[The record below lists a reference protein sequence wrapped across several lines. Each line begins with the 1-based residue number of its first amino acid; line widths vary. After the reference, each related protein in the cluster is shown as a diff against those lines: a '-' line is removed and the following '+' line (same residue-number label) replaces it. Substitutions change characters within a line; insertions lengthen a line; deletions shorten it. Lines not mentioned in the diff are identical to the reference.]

1 MSKKENGSKKNSYK
15 KQLNNPQTQRPVSS
29 AQEEQRDGQEETGG
43 KKGIVKNLLIMVGF
57 VLLFLLVVYLIK
69 SFAEGGTKTSSSE
82 ASSIISSLA
91 SSDEQ
96 NSTSDATSGDTEEG
110 AQPQVTEQDWN
121 TIGPLLQTNNT
132 TLTAPDYRMIA
143 LPENGRV
150 DISYF
155 NDTTFIGDSITQGFS
170 LYTKSLPA
178 KYCAYKNI
186 SPKGIYDGSAWE
198 NQNKETEVPLDAIVA
213 SNPQKVYILIG
224 ANALGGTTDEAF
236 IQYYTEM
243 LNQIKNRLGPNVQ
256 YYIQSITPVRP
267 DSKFDQNRINQIN
280 DLLAQLAYQQDMHF
294 VNLVEVLAGDDGY
307 LREEYAGYDGIHM
320 LEPGYTAW
328 IDYLVTHTAYN
339 PQNPYLEGS
348 PAYTAAA

>member
-1 MSKKENGSKKNSYK
+1 M
-15 KQLNNPQTQRPVSS
+15 SS
-29 AQEEQRDGQEETGG
+29 ANRQMDRSAQDVPSAKRAEVYDEQTEAMGG
-43 KKGIVKNLLIMVGF
+43 KKEIAKNLLIMVGF

-69 SFAEGGTKTSSSE
+69 SFAGNSKNATSSEIMSNSN
-82 ASSIISSLA
+82 AAISSEVITSTLPETSA
-91 SSDEQ
+91 TISSEV
-96 NSTSDATSGDTEEG
+96 SSEG
-110 AQPQVTEQDWN
+110 LLQAQVNEQDWN
-121 TIGPLLQTNNT
+121 TVGPLWQASNT

-155 NDTTFIGDSITQGFS
+155 NDTTFLGDSITQGFS

-186 SPKGIYDGSAWE
+186 SPKGIYDGSTWE
-198 NQNKETEVPLDAIVA
+198 NQDGVVEAPLDALVA
-213 SNPQKVYILIG
+213 SDPQKVYILIG
-224 ANALGGTTDEAF
+224 ANALGGTTNEAF

-267 DSKFDQNRINQIN
+267 DSKFDQNRINEIN
-280 DLLAQLAYQQDMHF
+280 DLLAQLAYQQDVHF
-294 VNLVEVLAGDDGY
+294 VNLVEALAGDDGY

-348 PAYTAAA
+348 PAYTTAA